1 MKDLKWKMRRADSY
15 NGSNLGM
22 SKSSNLRSVKIIDSL
37 SKDRKTLNNKSCL
50 NELESIVNSL

>member
-15 NGSNLGM
+15 NSSLGM
-22 SKSSNLRSVKIIDSL
+22 SKSSNFRSVKIIDSL